1 MLESI
6 LKPFLEQAKTD
17 NLKTSHFPNDY
28 AGLEMKVSF
37 GHGNTAKIPWISFLA
52 KGQSTSNGI
61 YPVYLFYKDYEELI
75 LAYGVSETNPPAR
88 LWEQPEGVLSIK
100 EYFSKKQLK
109 PDRYGGSFV
118 YKTYQLNAPIDWTQA
133 EADLAGLIKEYQDVL
148 ARSIVQPIKSK
159 FVVSIADPI
168 HFAIKSKPFIILAG
182 LSGTGKS
189 RLVRSLAYQFCN
201 LPEKTDPPANYQ
213 LIKVKPNWHD
223 SSELLGY
230 ESRINGSE
238 YIITDFMRFILKAW
252 QHKNTPFFLCLDEMN
267 LAPVEQYFAEYLSV
281 IETRN
286 LKNGE
291 VRTDALINGSMFR
304 KYAEQGHF
312 NLWQALEIKSN
323 PDLQNQLKERGLTLP
338 PNLIVMGTVNMD
350 ETTHSISRKV
360 LDRAMTIEMN
370 EIDLSSGL
378 DGAADESQYPE
389 QALNPGYV
397 LPENTHGHQVY
408 DQLGMDGESV
418 IDYLKEVNL
427 RLENSPFKIAY
438 RVRDEFLLYVY
449 NYSLYESKPD
459 NWLNDALDAM
469 TLMKILPRIEG
480 DSEKTKVLDSLV
492 SLFEQ
497 RSLTRSI
504 AKAKVMIQRRDKSH
518 YTSFW
523 V

>member
-1 MLESI
+1 MDI
-6 LKPFLEQAKTD
+6 NCAIA
-17 NLKTSHFPNDY
+17 
-28 AGLEMKVSF
+28 AG
-37 GHGNTAKIPWISFLA
+37 T
-52 KGQSTSNGI
+52 
-61 YPVYLFYKDYEELI
+61 
-75 LAYGVSETNPPAR
+75 
-88 LWEQPEGVLSIK
+88 
-100 EYFSKKQLK
+100 
-109 PDRYGGSFV
+109 DRY
-118 YKTYQLNAPIDWTQA
+118 
-133 EADLAGLIKEYQDVL
+133 
-148 ARSIVQPIKSK
+148 IVTDFIG
-159 FVVSIADPI
+159 
-168 HFAIKSKPFIILAG
+168 FII
-182 LSGTGKS
+182 
-189 RLVRSLAYQFCN
+189 
-201 LPEKTDPPANYQ
+201 
-213 LIKVKPNWHD
+213 
-223 SSELLGY
+223 
-230 ESRINGSE
+230 
-238 YIITDFMRFILKAW
+238 KAW

-312 NLWQALEIKSN
+312 NLWQALEIESN
-323 PDLQNQLKERGLTLP
+323 PDLQNQLKEKGLTLP